1 MGNEWV
7 SSRQASS
14 LLDRGPHEAIYLAQQ
29 GYIAARRNGR
39 LWEFDAESIRAYVE
53 EEAKWVSAQ
62 EASDLTG
69 LHIDTIK
76 RAARRGDIERR
87 QHNHARPSISRASAL
102 GYAKRRR
109 RRRQTLARR
118 AAARVERK
126 IAREQPPQ
134 DGDVWLSVTEAAL
147 VLGMTPSNVR
157 KRLMAER
164 LPGVQ
169 SPTGRWWLRRGHAE
183 QAAAARTFSDYALKS
198 SVS

>member
-14 LLDRGPHEAIYLAQQ
+14 LLDRRPHEAIYLAQQ
-29 GYIAARRNGR
+29 GYIAAHRNGR

-53 EEAKWVSAQ
+53 EEAKWISAQ
-62 EASDLTG
+62 EAADLTG
-69 LHIDTIK
+69 LNIDTIK

-87 QHNHARPSISRASAL
+87 QHNHARPSISRVSAL
-102 GYAKRRR
+102 AYAKRRR

-134 DGDVWLSVTEAAL
+134 DGDVWLSVPEAAL
-147 VLGMTPSNVR
+147 VLAMTPSSVR
-157 KRLMAER
+157 KRLVAER

-169 SPTGRWWLRRGHAE
+169 SPAGRWWLRRSHVE
-183 QAAAARTFSDYALKS
+183 IAAAADAFGRGR
-198 SVS
+198 